1 MGIWIFFAWKMRQLS
16 LDEDKNGDASFEH
29 HRKIRIYS
37 AAFLPI
43 AGFSSAAVIWFWIMS
58 IDAHWYSTLFAW
70 YTGASWFV
78 AAMAST
84 IILIA
89 YLKGKGYLQNVTQE
103 HLHDLGKYL
112 FAFSIFWTY
121 LWFSQYMLIWY
132 GNVGEETVYFQERQE
147 NYPVLFYGNLL
158 LNFIA
163 PFFVLMRNDTK
174 RKYGTMVFASV
185 VVFFG
190 HWWDFFQMIKP
201 GARLTAMHAMEHH
214 GGEGAHHGAE
224 HAATELP
231 GHTEAAMH
239 AMPFEMGF
247 TIPGLLELGTMLGF
261 LALFIY
267 VILNQLS
274 KAPLTPKNDP
284 YLEESMHHHV
294 ELHGEEAH

>member
-1 MGIWIFFAWKMRQLS
+1 
-16 LDEDKNGDASFEH
+16 
-29 HRKIRIYS
+29 
-37 AAFLPI
+37 
-43 AGFSSAAVIWFWIMS
+43 
-58 IDAHWYSTLFAW
+58 
-70 YTGASWFV
+70 
-78 AAMAST
+78 
-84 IILIA
+84 
-89 YLKGKGYLQNVTQE
+89 
-103 HLHDLGKYL
+103 
-112 FAFSIFWTY
+112 
-121 LWFSQYMLIWY
+121 
-132 GNVGEETVYFQERQE
+132 
-147 NYPVLFYGNLL
+147 
-158 LNFIA
+158 
-163 PFFVLMRNDTK
+163 
-174 RKYGTMVFASV
+174 
-185 VVFFG
+185 
-190 HWWDFFQMIKP
+190 MIKP

-274 KAPLTPKNDP
+274 KSPLTPKNDP